1 MPWEKN
7 VNRRATHKT
16 EIATSTYQAHATNY
30 LLNFLVCCVVLLFS
44 EGAKVAGAKEDRDAL
59 TMQQPG
65 DQAPRPYAFGVP
77 RQEPKITTVG
87 MNQTAKITVPSKR
100 KADTSVSSLEAEE
113 DILEVMPIGAGN
125 EVGRSCIM
133 MKFKGKHIMVG
144 NIFPYCNP
152 LTPLQLD
159 CGIHPAYS
167 GLSALPFFDSI
178 DDPATIDLLLV
189 SQLVLT
195 KYAIIFF

>member
-30 LLNFLVCCVVLLFS
+30 PLNFLVCCVALLFS
-44 EGAKVAGAKEDRDAL
+44 EASRPLGEDRARL
-59 TMQQPG
+59 HTMQQPG

-87 MNQTAKITVPSKR
+87 MNQTAKIAVPSKR